1 SPTAVTLACVD
12 GEACTRLQRAFS
24 TSFFRTYTNDDIAG
38 VELGGALKNIFA
50 IAAGVGDGL
59 GLGDNSKAALVTR
72 ALAEMIRLGTA
83 LGGRRETFA
92 GLSGIAPQRK
102 SLRHLTDHGQ
112 TQTQGPRCRIAPDQL
127 TTMRISQGK

>member
-1 SPTAVTLACVD
+1 MPQLASAAQRHTEFDARHWPVEALISLLATA
-12 GEACTRLQRAFS
+12 GILQCEGCCAKS
-24 TSFFRTYTNDDIAG
+24 ATYP
-38 VELGGALKNIFA
+38 ELI
-50 IAAGVGDGL
+50 
-59 GLGDNSKAALVTR
+59 
-72 ALAEMIRLGTA
+72 
-83 LGGRRETFA
+83 A